1 MKAQIFLVGFMAC
14 GKTTVGPLL
23 AEKLGRP
30 FIDLDVLIAA
40 QVGCTIFEMVRQQGE
55 AAFRELEAT
64 ELLLV
69 AQGPPAVIAPG
80 GGAITIET
88 NRAAMRQ
95 YGLTLW
101 LDTPFEVC
109 WQRIVND
116 GTTRPLAPDETTARS
131 RYATR
136 LPLYQASDL
145 HLMVSANDLPEEI
158 AENAM
163 VLSSG
168 TGVCAGSDDTPSLPQ
183 RGSIK

>member
-1 MKAQIFLVGFMAC
+1 MQSQIFLVGFMAC

-55 AAFRELEAT
+55 AAFRELEAA
-64 ELLLV
+64 ELLRV
-69 AQGPPAVIAPG
+69 AQGELAVIAPG

-88 NRAAMRQ
+88 NRAVMRN

-101 LDTPFEVC
+101 LDTPFEIC
-109 WQRIVND
+109 WQRIVAD
-116 GTTRPLAPDETTARS
+116 GITRPLAPDEATARE

-145 HLMVSANDLPEEI
+145 RLIVSANDSPEEM
-158 AENAM
+158 AEKAM
-163 VLSSG
+163 ALSGG
-168 TGVCAGSDDTPSLPQ
+168 TGNVSDLSLGGAPH
-183 RGSIK
+183 RIN